1 MKSEAK
7 AGTESDLPTSESGVQ
22 ESRSID
28 FVPQLPHLPERIVC
42 LTEETV
48 ELLYLLGEQHRIAGI
63 SVYVVRPERA
73 RKEKP
78 MVTSFIKGDV
88 EKIKKLNP
96 DLIIGFSDIQ
106 ADLAQ
111 ALIKEGLPVWITNQR
126 SLQQIFETLL
136 QVGAMVGRIQETLG
150 LLQQWQDKLHS
161 VAARNREKEK
171 IRVFFQEWDEPLI
184 HGIQWVSELI
194 EICGGIN
201 CLAEDFDNLDV
212 HKAANRITTVERVAD
227 SQPDTIIG
235 SWCGKPVDFHWI
247 RHQDGWKETV
257 ALQKDLLFEID
268 SSIILQ
274 PGPALFMEGIDE
286 LERYMDRV
294 RDRL

>member
-1 MKSEAK
+1 MQEERKASNSDTPYGTGPGPEAHPIP
-7 AGTESDLPTSESGVQ
+7 AL
-22 ESRSID
+22 SR
-28 FVPQLPHLPERIVC
+28 LPERIVC

-48 ELLYLLGEQHRIAGI
+48 ELFYLLGQQHRIAGI

-88 EKIKKLNP
+88 EKIKALNP

-111 ALIKEGLPVWITNQR
+111 SLIKEGLPVWITNQR
-126 SLQQIFETLL
+126 SLQQIFDTMLQLGALIGQARETL
-136 QVGAMVGRIQETLG
+136 A
-150 LLQQWQDKLHS
+150 LLKQWQDKLAT
-161 VAARNREKEK
+161 VYLRNQEKERV
-171 IRVFFQEWDEPLI
+171 RVFFQEWDDPLI

-194 EICGGIN
+194 EICGGEN
-201 CLAEDFDNLDV
+201 CLSEEMQHPDA
-212 HKAANRITTVERVAD
+212 HKAAQRITTVEKVAE
-227 SQPDTIIG
+227 SRPDTIIG
-235 SWCGKPVDFHWI
+235 SWCGKPVNFAWI
-247 RHQDGWKETV
+247 RHQEGWKDTV

-274 PGPALFMEGIDE
+274 PGPALFLEGLDE
-286 LERYMDRV
+286 LERHMDRA
-294 RDRL
+294 RARL

>member
-1 MKSEAK
+1 MKSETE
-7 AGTESDLPTSESGVQ
+7 AGKRSDLPHLESEVQ
-22 ESRSID
+22 EISRTRQI
-28 FVPQLPHLPERIVC
+28 PELPRLPERIVC

-88 EKIKKLNP
+88 EKIKALNP

-111 ALIKEGLPVWITNQR
+111 SLIKEGLPVWITNQR
-126 SLQQIFETLL
+126 SLQQIFDTMLQLGALIGQARETL
-136 QVGAMVGRIQETLG
+136 A
-150 LLQQWQDKLHS
+150 LLKQWQDKLAT
-161 VAARNREKEK
+161 VYLRNREKQK
-171 IRVFFQEWDEPLI
+171 VRVFFQEWDEPLI

-201 CLAEDFDNLDV
+201 CLAEDFENPDV
-212 HKAANRITTVERVAD
+212 HRAANRITTVERVAD

-268 SSIILQ
+268 ASIILQ